1 MSLPVVILAG
11 GLATRLR
18 PITEKIPKSIVDVA
32 GEPFIC
38 RQLKYLQ
45 GQGIKNVTLCVGYLG
60 EMIEAIVGSG
70 SQFGI
75 EVTYSYDGPILLG
88 TGGAIK
94 KALPLLGESFF
105 VLYGGSFLPINFLK
119 VGSVFKAS
127 GKPALM
133 TILKNADKWDKSN
146 VTYLNN
152 ELVEYNKKSPSLD
165 MNYIDYGLGVLSA
178 SLFHPY
184 EEGMSFDLSE
194 IYNVLSIKSELK
206 GYPVF
211 QRFYE
216 IGSHTG
222 LKEAEHFFITKGKE
236 T

>member
-18 PITEKIPKSIVDVA
+18 PITEKIPKSLVDVA
-32 GEPFIC
+32 GEPFIF

-45 GQGIKNVTLCVGYLG
+45 AQGIKNVTLCVGHLG
-60 EMIEAIVGSG
+60 EMIEAMVGSG
-70 SQFGI
+70 NQFGI
-75 EVTYSYDGPILLG
+75 EVTYSHDGSRLLG

-94 KALPLLGESFF
+94 QALPLLGENFF
-105 VLYGGSFLPINFLK
+105 VLYGDSFLPIDFSK
-119 VGSVFKAS
+119 VEAVFRDS

-133 TILKNADKWDKSN
+133 TILKNEDKWDKSN

-152 ELVEYNKKSPSLD
+152 ELVEYNKNYPSSD

-178 SLFHPY
+178 SLFHSYAEAKP
-184 EEGMSFDLSE
+184 FDLSE
-194 IYNVLSIKSELK
+194 VYNLLSIKSELK
-206 GYPVF
+206 GYPVV

-222 LKEAEHFFITKGKE
+222 LKETEYFFANKGK
-236 T
+236 TT